1 MKLKAKIGMEQGI
14 KHLYL
19 IGNGFDIFTGLK
31 TRYLDFRWW
40 LENNY
45 IFVFET
51 LNDIYGSDGE
61 WWYDFESQLG
71 KLDIERYITDYT
83 PRYKSIEDLS
93 DSIKEKRE
101 FEKNNSLPHNVVFS
115 SPCSS
120 RLEGLLD
127 ILHYCFEK
135 WVQSVQT
142 FRNWKITHLEIKNS
156 FFINFNYTD
165 TLEILY
171 KIPEERVLHIH
182 GRASKHDNLIF
193 GHNLHCY
200 GSLESGH
207 EGEKVAEV
215 LNRYEKNPFMH
226 IPDEMAE
233 IIRNVCNVHV
243 LGLSLSAVDI
253 PYLEWVLEN
262 TPDDCKWQI
271 SWHTKDDI
279 SRYNEFVLDHP
290 TLQKRCEPIQILEN
304 K

>member
-1 MKLKAKIGMEQGI
+1 MVQDI

-19 IGNGFDIFTGLK
+19 IGNGFDVFTGLK

-40 LENNY
+40 LENHY
-45 IFVFET
+45 IFVYDA

-71 KLDIERYITDYT
+71 KLNIENYIADYT

-93 DSIKEKRE
+93 KSIKEKRE
-101 FEKNNSLPHNVVFS
+101 FENKNSLPHNVLFS
-115 SPCSS
+115 NRCSS

-135 WVQSVQT
+135 WVQSVQK
-142 FRNWKITHLEIKNS
+142 FKNWKITHLEVDNS
-156 FFINFNYTD
+156 YFINFNYTD

-182 GRASKHDNLIF
+182 GRASKHENLIF
-193 GHNLHCY
+193 GHNMHLF
-200 GSLESGH
+200 GNLKSGH
-207 EGEKVAEV
+207 EEEMVAEI
-215 LNRYEKNPFMH
+215 LNRYEKNPFKH
-226 IPDEMAE
+226 IPDGLSQ

-262 TPDDCKWQI
+262 TPADCKWQI
-271 SWHTKDDI
+271 SWYTKDDK
-279 SRYNEFVLDHP
+279 SRYYEFLINNP
-290 TLQKRCEPIQILEN
+290 RLFNRCEPIQIIEESQQSR
-304 K
+304 

>member
-1 MKLKAKIGMEQGI
+1 MEHGI

-93 DSIKEKRE
+93 NSIKEKRV
-101 FEKNNSLPHNVVFS
+101 FEKINSLPHNVLFS

-135 WVQSVQT
+135 WVLSVQT
-142 FRNWKITHLEIKNS
+142 YRNWKLTHLEINNS
-156 FFINFNYTD
+156 YFINFNYTD

-171 KIPEERVLHIH
+171 NIPEERVLHIH
-182 GRASKHDNLIF
+182 GRASKHEPLIF
-193 GHNLHCY
+193 GHNKHLI
-200 GSLESGH
+200 GTLKSGH

-215 LNRYEKNPFMH
+215 LNRYEKNPFRY
-226 IPDEMAE
+226 IPDNLSD
-233 IIRNVCNVHV
+233 IIRNVSNIYV

-262 TPDDCKWQI
+262 TPEDCKWQM
-271 SWHTKDDI
+271 SWHTEGDKKRI
-279 SRYNEFVLDHP
+279 SDFILDNP
-290 TLQKRCEPIQILEN
+290 TLLDRYIPIEIQEVQG